1 MIDNKKDLRTY
12 LDNFHQGHTEFHQS
26 VLTWYDDIK
35 EYYHANKE
43 CSEENILERMIEPDR
58 VLRFRVSWRDDSGR
72 VRVNRGWRVQH
83 SNCMGPYK
91 GGLRFH
97 PTVNESILKFLAF
110 EQTFKNALTGLPMGG
125 GKGGVDISLKQL
137 SIGERERVCHAFMNE
152 LYRHIGEETDIP
164 AGDIGVSAKEIGF
177 LYGQYVKLTNKVTG
191 SLTGKG
197 LSFGGSSGRQEAT
210 GYGCI
215 YFLECM
221 LAAHD
226 MELAGKTI
234 AISGAGNVAFFTAEK
249 ALQKGAKVV
258 TLSDSDGLLHCKDG
272 IDESLL
278 ENIRTVKVERHGS
291 LSEIKSKR
299 VEFHKNKNPWHIPCD
314 IAIPCATQNELDESA
329 AKQLVKNKVSIIVEG
344 ANMPLTSK
352 AEQVFKKA
360 NIMVAPSKAANAGG
374 VAVSGF
380 ERTQNAQHTSWP
392 IEKVDERLQGIMEE
406 IHTACTEDIN
416 KYRGVY
422 NYSKGA
428 NLAAFKINAK
438 AIIALGAK

>member
-12 LDNFHQGHTEFHQS
+12 LDSFHQGHTEFHQS

-58 VLRFRVSWRDDSGR
+58 VIRFRVSWRDDSGR

-226 MELAGKTI
+226 MELADKTI

-278 ENIRTVKVERHGS
+278 EKIRTIKVERHGS

-299 VEFHKNKNPWHIPCD
+299 VEFHKNKTPWHIPCD
-314 IAIPCATQNELDESA
+314 IAIPCATQNELDEAA

-360 NIMVAPSKAANAGG
+360 NVMVAPSKAANAGG

-380 ERTQNAQHTSWP
+380 ERTQNAQHMSWP
-392 IEKVDERLQGIMEE
+392 IEKVDERLQDIMEE

-422 NYSKGA
+422 NYGKGA
-428 NLAAFKINAK
+428 NLTAFKINAK

>member
-152 LYRHIGEETDIP
+152 LYRYIGEETDIP

-278 ENIRTVKVERHGS
+278 EKIRTVKVESRGS
-291 LSEIKSKR
+291 LSEIKGKK
-299 VEFHKNKNPWHIPCD
+299 VEFHKNKTPWHIPCD
-314 IAIPCATQNELDESA
+314 IAIPCATQNELDEAA

-360 NIMVAPSKAANAGG
+360 NVMVAPSKAANAGG

-380 ERTQNAQHTSWP
+380 ERTQNAQHMSWP
-392 IEKVDERLQGIMEE
+392 IEKVDECLQGIMEE
-406 IHTACTEDIN
+406 IHTTCTEDIN